1 MRRISFGART
11 YNASIGRFDG
21 VDPLAS
27 IAGSFSPFVYTNNNP
42 LVFIDPDG
50 MASEDFTYSD
60 GYSNLSAKNST
71 GSVGFNGAYQN
82 CCNNQEPIK
91 GGYPNGTLGPASQQN
106 ATVSQSKS
114 NNFTPEEKAAHL
126 GVEIAWTVE
135 GGFGLIKLGK
145 SASRLL
151 SFSKYSKNLIAPLK
165 NAESLL
171 SLGKKF
177 GPLNPGPLVTEVT
190 NSFRSATYTEKV
202 VETEMIVYRYWG
214 GKSGEFGRFWSPAP
228 NGPLASQIDSAILPE
243 WGNTFQN
250 LTHIRVPKGTIYYEG
265 IAAGQ
270 KSAKGEL
277 VGGGTQIYFNF
288 NVNPLWKMK

>member
-1 MRRISFGART
+1 M
-11 YNASIGRFDG
+11 
-21 VDPLAS
+21 DPLTS
-27 IAGSFSPFVYTNNNP
+27 IARRFSAFVYAKNNP
-42 LVFIDPDG
+42 LVFVDPDG
-50 MASEDFTYSD
+50 RASEDFTYSD
-60 GYSNLSAKNST
+60 GYSTLSARNSS
-71 GSVGFNGAYQN
+71 GSVGFSGAYQN

-91 GGYPNGTLGPASQQN
+91 GGYPNGTLQSPSQQN
-106 ATVSQSKS
+106 ATISQGKF
-114 NNFTPEEKAAHL
+114 NNFTEYEKAAQL
-126 GVEIAWTVE
+126 GVDMASFVE
-135 GGFGLIKLGK
+135 GGYGLIKFGK

-151 SFSKYSKNLIAPLK
+151 SFSKYSKNLITPLN
-165 NAESLL
+165 NAENLL

-190 NSFRSATYTEKV
+190 NSFRSGTYTEKIA
-202 VETEMIVYRYWG
+202 ETDMIVYRYWG

-228 NGPLASQIDSAILPE
+228 NGPLASQIDLAVLPE

-250 LTHIRVPKGTIYYEG
+250 LTHIKVPKGTVYYEG
-265 IAAGQ
+265 VAAAQ